1 MMMKLIIA
9 SPEHRQEIPVN
20 WVELNSPVGN
30 FVILPGH
37 TPMIITLT
45 LNAPVVYCLTN
56 GHQKSFGAP
65 GGIAQISRTEV
76 TLLLP
81 QKP

>member
-1 MMMKLIIA
+1 MITLIVA
-9 SPEHRQEIPVN
+9 SPEHRQEIPITWLEIN
-20 WVELNSPVGN
+20 TPSGN

-37 TPMIITLT
+37 APMIITLT
-45 LNAPVVYCLTN
+45 PNAPVTYCLSS
-56 GHQKSFGAP
+56 GHQKSIDVV
-65 GGIAQISRTEV
+65 GGIAHITRTEV